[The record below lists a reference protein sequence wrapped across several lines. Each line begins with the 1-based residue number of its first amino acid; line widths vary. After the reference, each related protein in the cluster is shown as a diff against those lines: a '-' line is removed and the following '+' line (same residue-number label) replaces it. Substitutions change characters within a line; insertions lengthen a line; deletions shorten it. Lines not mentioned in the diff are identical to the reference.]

1 MSLILYNFKNFWLF
15 KKISLWNPIFL
26 PERFAHKSLGLWL
39 TARGLYSTV
48 LNIVFEEKDII
59 HKKSTLMFKF
69 WGDINSQSPKSH
81 PWRRQGA
88 GKLLTWWS
96 PGVSPGKQE
105 ALASWQGEAQLGRG
119 LASPERLSLQHPQN
133 SFQNQNQAWRFEI
146 EPGWNY
152 IFKMSVTLEPHVA
165 DRSDASQND
174 HKSKGYASKNTLLIF
189 RHRFRRRRQFRRRID
204 FSQTLSSERDLLD
217 LFVQPLLLDMISLG
231 TPQLRGGV
239 HIFFFLQS
247 VFCETL
253 YWAPKGQNLT
263 GWNRCKTYKLKNTLT
278 FLQIMFSQY
287 CDSMTRF

>member
-1 MSLILYNFKNFWLF
+1 M
-15 KKISLWNPIFL
+15 
-26 PERFAHKSLGLWL
+26 
-39 TARGLYSTV
+39 
-48 LNIVFEEKDII
+48 
-59 HKKSTLMFKF
+59 
-69 WGDINSQSPKSH
+69 
-81 PWRRQGA
+81 
-88 GKLLTWWS
+88 
-96 PGVSPGKQE
+96 SPGKQE

-174 HKSKGYASKNTLLIF
+174 HKSKGYASKNTLVIF

-239 HIFFFLQS
+239 HIFFFYKVSFAKHSNVCALRS
-247 VFCETL
+247 VD
-253 YWAPKGQNLT
+253 
-263 GWNRCKTYKLKNTLT
+263 LT
-278 FLQIMFSQY
+278 FLMILVLKQSAELGERY
-287 CDSMTRF
+287 ESSAY